1 MINWNSVPSLFV
13 GGNWNGNASL
23 EQEWECRRQLVPET
37 RAEPIRING
46 TSGNVFSP
54 RGERTDSYVAAIPIK
69 MEFNVAVK

>member
-37 RAEPIRING
+37 RAEPIRINH
-46 TSGNVFSP
+46 SAVP
-54 RGERTDSYVAAIPIK
+54 RFLGVGLALGI
-69 MEFNVAVK
+69 V